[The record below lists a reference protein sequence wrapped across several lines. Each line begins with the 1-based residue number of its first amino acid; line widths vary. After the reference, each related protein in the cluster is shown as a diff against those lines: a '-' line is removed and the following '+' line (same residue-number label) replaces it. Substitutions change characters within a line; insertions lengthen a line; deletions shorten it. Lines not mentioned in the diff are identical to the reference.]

1 MPMLP
6 LGGCCGCGC
15 CWVMDKAI
23 SIKFRSCRKLRGDCD
38 WLSENQF
45 CDLIEKTL
53 LGLSSYFIIGL
64 SRRATVSV
72 GVLIGQVC
80 LFPALPCSG
89 LIRIKRGRTHF
100 FFSRRDY
107 CRKCGTVRRGR
118 RGGLGWWKTGTVD
131 DMGLTV
137 SKLRSC

>member
-1 MPMLP
+1 MLP

-64 SRRATVSV
+64 SRRATV
-72 GVLIGQVC
+72 GAQE
-80 LFPALPCSG
+80 
-89 LIRIKRGRTHF
+89 K
-100 FFSRRDY
+100 
-107 CRKCGTVRRGR
+107 
-118 RGGLGWWKTGTVD
+118 
-131 DMGLTV
+131 
-137 SKLRSC
+137 